1 MQDQGGFIFKE
12 RFCESDRGR
21 FSKANEQ
28 QWGPRL
34 MQSAWSIG
42 VGLSV
47 QFCHPQS
54 QVVQQGPL
62 RLLSSLSTSEAF
74 EVFISFSKPED
85 SSIKRKFNSILE
97 ISHDSQKIT

>member
-62 RLLSSLSTSEAF
+62 RSLSSFVGVRTPSITIST
-74 EVFISFSKPED
+74 P
-85 SSIKRKFNSILE
+85 
-97 ISHDSQKIT
+97 

>member
-21 FSKANEQ
+21 FSKTNEQ

-42 VGLSV
+42 AGLKV
-47 QFCHPQS
+47 Q
-54 QVVQQGPL
+54 
-62 RLLSSLSTSEAF
+62 LLSFPKSGGSARTL
-74 EVFISFSKPED
+74 EVV
-85 SSIKRKFNSILE
+85 ILFF
-97 ISHDSQKIT
+97 QAGGL